1 MAIGK
6 HTRGNGRG
14 VESVIIDEG
23 FGSLDKA
30 GRDDMILELSQLSQ
44 VLSRV
49 IVVSHQEEIA
59 SAFSNRYCFELVDG
73 STQVSF
79 MLSDE

>member
-1 MAIGK
+1 
-6 HTRGNGRG
+6 
-14 VESVIIDEG
+14 
-23 FGSLDKA
+23 
-30 GRDDMILELSQLSQ
+30 

-49 IVVSHQEEIA
+49 IIVSHQEEIA
-59 SAFSNRYCFELVDG
+59 NAFSNRYSFELVDG